1 MIAREEL
8 LTFMKEGAY
17 KPLGEEDL
25 IRELKVPEEELEEFR
40 KLLED
45 MLSRGELVL
54 TKKMRVALPWH
65 MGLIPGRIQGNPKGF
80 GFMIP
85 DENRDDGDF
94 FIAPRDLNG
103 AMDGDRVLVRE
114 NPGSVAGRRDAT
126 VEKILQRK
134 HETIMG
140 TFEKSKKFG
149 FVIPD
154 NTRIGQD
161 IYITKK
167 KHMDANTGDKVLVK
181 ITKWPSDRRSAEG
194 KIVEVLGKMG
204 DPGIDI
210 LAIVRSHDLREE
222 FPPDVAEQARKVPRN
237 VDAQEAASKDRKDL
251 RDLPMVTIDGADAK
265 DLDDAVSIR
274 REGDHYHLGVHIA
287 DVSHYVQ
294 PGTVLDEEALNRATS
309 VYFPD
314 RVLPMLPV
322 ELSNGIC
329 SLNAGTDRLA
339 MSCLMKIDGQGNVVS
354 YEVGPSVIHVDERMT
369 YDDVNAL
376 LEEDDKN
383 LKKRY
388 ERFAGDFDLLK
399 QLMRILKDKRI
410 RRGAID
416 FEFPEVKIILND
428 DGSVRE
434 LKKRTRNVAESI
446 IEECMLVANETV
458 AEHLYNLEV
467 PAVYRVHEPPSTKK
481 LDILNSFLEHYDM
494 KIQPDGD
501 HASPRDY
508 QEILEKIQKEPHEYP
523 TSLMM
528 LRSMMHARYAVD
540 ALGHFGLAA
549 KFYCH
554 FTSPIRRYPDLFVH
568 RSIRATMGGKVS
580 EKKWSRLQ
588 EQAVEAATISSEK
601 EIQAEEAEREAV
613 KLKVVQYMAE
623 HVGSTFTAQISGV
636 IASGFFVMLDN
647 LAEGLVKASTLL
659 DQFYHYDEKKM
670 RLVGERDGRAFGIGE
685 KVEVRL
691 VKADTVRQTLDF
703 ELEEF
708 ING

>member
-1 MIAREEL
+1 ME
-8 LTFMKEGAY
+8 
-17 KPLGEEDL
+17 
-25 IRELKVPEEELEEFR
+25 
-40 KLLED
+40 
-45 MLSRGELVL
+45 
-54 TKKMRVALPWH
+54 
-65 MGLIPGRIQGNPKGF
+65 Q
-80 GFMIP
+80 
-85 DENRDDGDF
+85 
-94 FIAPRDLNG
+94 
-103 AMDGDRVLVRE
+103 
-114 NPGSVAGRRDAT
+114 
-126 VEKILQRK
+126 ILQRK
-134 HETIMG
+134 HETLMG

-154 NTRIGQD
+154 NPRIGQD
-161 IYITKK
+161 VYVTKK
-167 KHMDANTGDKVLVK
+167 KHMDATTGDKVLVQ
-181 ITKWPSDRRSAEG
+181 ITRWPSDRRSAEG
-194 KIVEVLGKMG
+194 KIVEVLGKIG

-210 LAIVRSHDLREE
+210 LSIIRSHDLREE
-222 FPPDVAEQARKVPRN
+222 FPPQVAQAAQQVPRT
-237 VDAQEAASKDRKDL
+237 VDPKEASSADRMDL
-251 RDLPMVTIDGADAK
+251 RTLPMVTIDGADAK
-265 DLDDAVSIR
+265 DLDDAVSVR
-274 REGDHYHLGVHIA
+274 READHFHLGVHIA
-287 DVSHYVQ
+287 DVSHYVR
-294 PGTVLDEEALNRATS
+294 PGTPLDVEALNRATS

-329 SLNAGTDRLA
+329 SLNAGEDRLA
-339 MSCLMKIDGQGNVVS
+339 MSCLMKIDRQGNVVS

-369 YDDVNAL
+369 YDDVNAI
-376 LEEDDKN
+376 LEEDDKR
-383 LKKRY
+383 LQKRY
-388 ERFAGDFDLLK
+388 EKFLDDFGLLRE
-399 QLMRILKDKRI
+399 LMDILKAKRI

-416 FEFPEVKIILND
+416 FEFPEVKVILND

-446 IEECMLVANETV
+446 IEECMLIANETV
-458 AEHLYNLEV
+458 AEHLYRREV
-467 PAVYRVHEPPSTKK
+467 PNVYRVHEPPSSKK

-494 KIQPDGD
+494 QIRPDGED
-501 HASPRDY
+501 VSPREY
-508 QEILEKIQKEPHEYP
+508 QDILEKIQDQPYAYP

-568 RSIRATMGGKVS
+568 RAIRATMGGKVG
-580 EKKWSRLQ
+580 EKKWNRLQ
-588 EQAVEAATISSEK
+588 EQAVEAAAISSEK

-623 HVGSTFTAQISGV
+623 HVGTTFNAQISGV

-659 DQFYHYDEKKM
+659 DQFYHYDDKRM
-670 RLVGERDGRAFGIGE
+670 RLVGERDGRAFGIGDA
-685 KVEVRL
+685 VEVRL